1 MVFTIFGLIKKQR
14 FHNSFL
20 SAPTKPLNQNLE
32 AWYPAPPENN
42 DFPATLHIKIN
53 CVFSETNGNN
63 CFTKSIYVFR
73 SKKPYFEAIFEEK
86 QIQVSESEK
95 ITVYFV
101 RALKNPKNTLQD
113 YVDIRDGKWI
123 DKNPFLEEDLNDF
136 LVCLQTNL
144 DILE

>member
-1 MVFTIFGLIKKQR
+1 MIYYHLTK
-14 FHNSFL
+14 SFL
-20 SAPTKPLNQNLE
+20 NQIRNSQTEIDVLVNFFE
-32 AWYPAPPENN
+32 DNKLKN
-42 DFPATLHIKIN
+42 SIKGI
-53 CVFSETNGNN
+53 GKID

-136 LVCLQTNL
+136 LLNHKKNSNIEAKIEQIPKEIIAWQN
-144 DILE
+144 D